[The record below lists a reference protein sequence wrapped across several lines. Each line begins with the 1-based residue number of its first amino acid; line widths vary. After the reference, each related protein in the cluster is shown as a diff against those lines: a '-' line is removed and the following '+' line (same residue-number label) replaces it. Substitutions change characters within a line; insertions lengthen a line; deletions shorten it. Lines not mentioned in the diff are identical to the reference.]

1 MAKFCSE
8 CGQSTTELMR
18 RCPRCE
24 APLMSSNRENSMVRI
39 AIIIIGSFILLSTLL
54 SWYTL
59 SISLDG
65 GVLDTVAGFASRIIP
80 GYSGISTRYGI
91 VIFALSLTM
100 IITAV
105 CKERVLTLIAAC
117 ACAAVGTMALLSPP
131 DLAMLCSNGG
141 DDVASSKQLL
151 SILDGPLSSIK
162 SGTIQSYTTI
172 LEIVMKSIVVEIGSG
187 LKIMLIL
194 VYSAT
199 ILSIIDLVKAI
210 MLKRATKQ

>member
-1 MAKFCSE
+1 MARFCSE
-8 CGQSTTELMR
+8 CGETTTELMR

-65 GVLDTVAGFASRIIP
+65 GVLDSVADFATRIIP
-80 GYSGISTRYGI
+80 GYSGISTKYGI

-100 IITAV
+100 IITAL
-105 CKERVLTLIAAC
+105 CKERVLTVIAAC
-117 ACAAVGTMALLSPP
+117 ACAIVGTKALISPP
-131 DLAMLCSNGG
+131 DLAMLCNNGG
-141 DDVASSKQLL
+141 DDVESSKQLL
-151 SILDGPLSSIK
+151 DIFDGPLSYM
-162 SGTIQSYTTI
+162 SGKIQSYTTI
-172 LEIVMKSIVVEIGSG
+172 VKIIMQSVVVEIGSG

-199 ILSIIDLVKAI
+199 ILSIIDLVKSVK
-210 MLKRATKQ
+210 LKRSMK

>member
-1 MAKFCSE
+1 MARFCSE
-8 CGQSTTELMR
+8 CGETTTELMR

-65 GVLDTVAGFASRIIP
+65 GVLDSVADFATRIIP
-80 GYSGISTRYGI
+80 GYSGISTKYGI

-100 IITAV
+100 IITAL
-105 CKERVLTLIAAC
+105 CKERVLTVIAAC
-117 ACAAVGTMALLSPP
+117 ACAIVGTKALISPP
-131 DLAMLCSNGG
+131 DLAMLCNNGG
-141 DDVASSKQLL
+141 DDVESSKQLL
-151 SILDGPLSSIK
+151 NIFDGPLSYM
-162 SGTIQSYTTI
+162 SGKIQSYTTI
-172 LEIVMKSIVVEIGSG
+172 VKIIMQSVVVEIGSG

-194 VYSAT
+194 VYSVT
-199 ILSIIDLVKAI
+199 ILSIIDLVKSVK
-210 MLKRATKQ
+210 LKRSMK

>member
-1 MAKFCSE
+1 MARFCSE
-8 CGQSTTELMR
+8 CGETTTELMR

-24 APLMSSNRENSMVRI
+24 APLMCNNRENSMVRI

-65 GVLDTVAGFASRIIP
+65 GVLDSVADFATRIIP
-80 GYSGISTRYGI
+80 GYSGISTKYGI

-100 IITAV
+100 IITAL
-105 CKERVLTLIAAC
+105 CKERVLTVIAAC
-117 ACAAVGTMALLSPP
+117 ACAIVGTKALISPP
-131 DLAMLCSNGG
+131 DLAMLCNNGG
-141 DDVASSKQLL
+141 DDVESSKQLL
-151 SILDGPLSSIK
+151 NIFDGPLSYM
-162 SGTIQSYTTI
+162 SGKIQSYTTI
-172 LEIVMKSIVVEIGSG
+172 VKIIMQSVVVEIGSG

-199 ILSIIDLVKAI
+199 ILSIIDLVKSVK
-210 MLKRATKQ
+210 LKRSTK

>member
-1 MAKFCSE
+1 MARFCSE
-8 CGQSTTELMR
+8 CGETTTELMR

-65 GVLDTVAGFASRIIP
+65 GVLDSVADFATRIIP
-80 GYSGISTRYGI
+80 GYSGISTKYGI

-100 IITAV
+100 IITAL
-105 CKERVLTLIAAC
+105 CKERVLTVIAAC
-117 ACAAVGTMALLSPP
+117 ACAIVGTKALISPP
-131 DLAMLCSNGG
+131 DLAMLCNNGG
-141 DDVASSKQLL
+141 DDVESSKQLL
-151 SILDGPLSSIK
+151 NIFDGPLSYM
-162 SGTIQSYTTI
+162 SGKIQSYTTI
-172 LEIVMKSIVVEIGSG
+172 VKIIMQSVVVEIGSG

-199 ILSIIDLVKAI
+199 ILSIIDLVKSVK
-210 MLKRATKQ
+210 LKRSTK